1 MFDTIKLSVSNA
13 KSSIDG
19 YILYSVYW
27 LVIDSNLLQN
37 KKELS
42 MNKELLKDLLKTAL
56 VALVVVFLF
65 NAAFGGKECKCN
77 TTAPVVAEQK
87 LDSAK

>member
-1 MFDTIKLSVSNA
+1 
-13 KSSIDG
+13 
-19 YILYSVYW
+19 
-27 LVIDSNLLQN
+27 
-37 KKELS
+37 
-42 MNKELLKDLLKTAL
+42 MNKELLKDLLKTAA

-77 TTAPVVAEQK
+77 VAAPVVAEQK

>member
-1 MFDTIKLSVSNA
+1 
-13 KSSIDG
+13 
-19 YILYSVYW
+19 
-27 LVIDSNLLQN
+27 
-37 KKELS
+37 

-56 VALVVVFLF
+56 VALVVVVLF
-65 NAAFGGKECKCN
+65 NAAFGKECNCN

>member
-1 MFDTIKLSVSNA
+1 MK
-13 KSSIDG
+13 
-19 YILYSVYW
+19 
-27 LVIDSNLLQN
+27 Q
-37 KKELS
+37 EL
-42 MNKELLKDLLKTAL
+42 KELLKTAA

-77 TTAPVVAEQK
+77 VAAPVVAEQK